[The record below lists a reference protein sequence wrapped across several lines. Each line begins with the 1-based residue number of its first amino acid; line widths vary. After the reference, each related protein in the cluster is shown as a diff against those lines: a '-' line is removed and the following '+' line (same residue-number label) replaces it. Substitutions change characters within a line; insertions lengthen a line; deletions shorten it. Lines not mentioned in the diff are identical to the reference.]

1 MLKTYQEYLDFKAGI
16 GQEDERNCQNRKAS
30 LNVGIIGGGISGL
43 YSAMLLQKHIPGV
56 SVKIFEVRDR
66 IGGQIYTH
74 RFSTEPHQYF
84 EAGAMRIP
92 EIESQAL
99 SLA

>member
-43 YSAMLLQKHIPGV
+43 YSAMLL
-56 SVKIFEVRDR
+56 
-66 IGGQIYTH
+66 
-74 RFSTEPHQYF
+74 
-84 EAGAMRIP
+84 
-92 EIESQAL
+92 
-99 SLA
+99 